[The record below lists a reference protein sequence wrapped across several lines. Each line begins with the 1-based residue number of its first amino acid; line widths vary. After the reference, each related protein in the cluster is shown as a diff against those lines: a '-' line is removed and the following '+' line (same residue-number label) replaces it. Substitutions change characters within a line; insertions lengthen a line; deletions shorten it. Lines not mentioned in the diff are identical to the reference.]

1 MSLNIHHF
9 HNLLS
14 INNLL
19 IQLRTASH
27 KDLVKAQNSTY
38 GCLISLVKE
47 PRCDFKT
54 LPEIYIQLLD
64 AHKKLLSSYTGLPFR
79 VSLSSAVESLPH
91 NTHVAWIEANQRF
104 KLSVGSYY
112 YPQAFLIP
120 ADVPEPQT
128 LLTALAPLPDAG
140 CRLAKKVQQSSKISF
155 KPEAWVSSANS
166 AQNRQA
172 QNNPSM
178 MSDRNSDAA
187 EEVTRIFKIP
197 DQNATIDEL
206 REASSPVLHKALKNQ
221 QRFVNKVL
229 NENKELRA
237 QVAKYEASK
246 PGRKAKE
253 STGSLR
259 GEDRDGYFSKIIVL
273 GKSFS
278 TMVDPWT
285 GIAIFDKQ
293 VATPLAQ
300 PKDIFKPDSALYFQY
315 LTASLYD
322 WVPGKF
328 HHLVDATEYSDF
340 GFNRSQAIIRI
351 KECLPNILLQENV
364 IASAEAVQ
372 YQRLL
377 LFAGDDPKVLK
388 IAKFPPIIYA
398 ELKSNPTALF
408 MNRIPPLVL
417 RAILFG
423 KASLGDNGKQ
433 KPIGSLVGIMWN
445 VKAVTEGSMAFA
457 CTIMKAGSPGYSHII
472 KFWQKIVFHGV
483 TIPGPVD
490 ADPTAEADSNEEMA
504 DALEGM
510 DIEEVEGFQ
519 FGDETEEELAPAS
532 PPRPVPEAPPAARPI
547 ARPVARP
554 TGQAVDQ
561 PAPANDGDGGDLESL
576 DDSLSASVPIRRPA
590 SGQRRVQ
597 FKKPT
602 SSSSELTSL
611 DGSGDDS
618 PVKALS
624 SRVNAKSGR
633 DASSKAKSK
642 SKALAADETV
652 ADTEASPPRT
662 RRSRKKT

>member
-1 MSLNIHHF
+1 MA
-9 HNLLS
+9 
-14 INNLL
+14 
-19 IQLRTASH
+19 ASFPSSKNH
-27 KDLVKAQNSTY
+27 V
-38 GCLISLVKE
+38 
-47 PRCDFKT
+47 
-54 LPEIYIQLLD
+54 
-64 AHKKLLSSYTGLPFR
+64 KLLSSYTGLPLR
-79 VSLSSAVESLPH
+79 VSLSRSAVESLPH
-91 NTHVAWIEANQRF
+91 DTHVAWIEANQRF

-112 YPQAFLIP
+112 CPQAFLVP

-128 LLTALAPLPDAG
+128 LLTMLVPLPDAY
-140 CRLAKKVQQSSKISF
+140 CRLAEKVQQSSKFSF
-155 KPEAWVSSANS
+155 KPKAWVSSANS
-166 AQNRQA
+166 ARNRQA
-172 QNNPSM
+172 QDGIMILGFWSPSFVAIVFPSLSQVLSSSLLSNQNNPSR

-187 EEVTRIFKIP
+187 EEVTRIFRIP
-197 DQNATIDEL
+197 NQNATIDEL
-206 REASSPVLHKALKNQ
+206 REASSTVLHMALRNQ
-221 QRFVNKVL
+221 QKFINKVL

-237 QVAKYEASK
+237 QVGKYEASK

-253 STGSLR
+253 SKGSLR
-259 GEDRDGYFSKIIVL
+259 GENCDGDFSKIIVL

-328 HHLVDATEYSDF
+328 HHLVDTTEYSDF
-340 GFNRSQAIIRI
+340 GFNFIHNVNAQRSQAIIRI
-351 KECLPNILLQENV
+351 KECLPNILLQEKV

-388 IAKFPPIIYA
+388 IAKYPPIIYA

-433 KPIGSLVGIMWN
+433 KPVGSLCIFIIHWLTHSGKVEDFDEVGSTSKISFRQIFMRFLRAL
-445 VKAVTEGSMAFA
+445 K
-457 CTIMKAGSPGYSHII
+457 MKAGSPGYCRII

-490 ADPTAEADSNEEMA
+490 ADPTAEADSDEEMA

-510 DIEEVEGFQ
+510 DILRGPKNF
-519 FGDETEEELAPAS
+519 
-532 PPRPVPEAPPAARPI
+532 
-547 ARPVARP
+547 
-554 TGQAVDQ
+554 
-561 PAPANDGDGGDLESL
+561 
-576 DDSLSASVPIRRPA
+576 
-590 SGQRRVQ
+590 
-597 FKKPT
+597 
-602 SSSSELTSL
+602 
-611 DGSGDDS
+611 
-618 PVKALS
+618 
-624 SRVNAKSGR
+624 
-633 DASSKAKSK
+633 
-642 SKALAADETV
+642 
-652 ADTEASPPRT
+652 
-662 RRSRKKT
+662 

>member
-1 MSLNIHHF
+1 
-9 HNLLS
+9 
-14 INNLL
+14 
-19 IQLRTASH
+19 
-27 KDLVKAQNSTY
+27 
-38 GCLISLVKE
+38 
-47 PRCDFKT
+47 
-54 LPEIYIQLLD
+54 
-64 AHKKLLSSYTGLPFR
+64 
-79 VSLSSAVESLPH
+79 
-91 NTHVAWIEANQRF
+91 
-104 KLSVGSYY
+104 
-112 YPQAFLIP
+112 
-120 ADVPEPQT
+120 
-128 LLTALAPLPDAG
+128 
-140 CRLAKKVQQSSKISF
+140 
-155 KPEAWVSSANS
+155 
-166 AQNRQA
+166 
-172 QNNPSM
+172 M

-445 VKAVTEGSMAFA
+445 VKAVTEGSMVFA
-457 CTIMKAGSPGYSHII
+457 CTICIFVIYWLTQSGKVEDFDEVGSTSKISFRQIFMRFLRALKMKAGSPGYSHII

-597 FKKPT
+597 FTKPT

>member
-1 MSLNIHHF
+1 
-9 HNLLS
+9 
-14 INNLL
+14 
-19 IQLRTASH
+19 
-27 KDLVKAQNSTY
+27 
-38 GCLISLVKE
+38 
-47 PRCDFKT
+47 
-54 LPEIYIQLLD
+54 
-64 AHKKLLSSYTGLPFR
+64 
-79 VSLSSAVESLPH
+79 
-91 NTHVAWIEANQRF
+91 
-104 KLSVGSYY
+104 
-112 YPQAFLIP
+112 
-120 ADVPEPQT
+120 
-128 LLTALAPLPDAG
+128 
-140 CRLAKKVQQSSKISF
+140 
-155 KPEAWVSSANS
+155 
-166 AQNRQA
+166 
-172 QNNPSM
+172 
-178 MSDRNSDAA
+178 
-187 EEVTRIFKIP
+187 
-197 DQNATIDEL
+197 
-206 REASSPVLHKALKNQ
+206 
-221 QRFVNKVL
+221 
-229 NENKELRA
+229 
-237 QVAKYEASK
+237 
-246 PGRKAKE
+246 
-253 STGSLR
+253 
-259 GEDRDGYFSKIIVL
+259 
-273 GKSFS
+273 
-278 TMVDPWT
+278 MVDPWT

-340 GFNRSQAIIRI
+340 GFNFIHNVNAQRSQAIIRI
-351 KECLPNILLQENV
+351 KECLPNILLQGKV

-433 KPIGSLVGIMWN
+433 KPVGSLVGIMWN

-457 CTIMKAGSPGYSHII
+457 CTICIFVIYWLTQSGKVEDFDEVGSTSKISFRQIFMRFLRALKMKAGSPGYSRII

-490 ADPTAEADSNEEMA
+490 ADPTAEADSDEEMA

-510 DIEEVEGFQ
+510 DIEEDAVEGFQ

-532 PPRPVPEAPPAARPI
+532 PPRPVPEAPPATRPV

-576 DDSLSASVPIRRPA
+576 DESLSASVPIRRPA

-597 FKKPT
+597 FTKPT
-602 SSSSELTSL
+602 SSSSELTSP
-611 DGSGDDS
+611 DGSEDDS

-633 DASSKAKSK
+633 DALSKAKSK
-642 SKALAADETV
+642 SKAIAADETS
-652 ADTEASPPRT
+652 SPYPAF
-662 RRSRKKT
+662 S